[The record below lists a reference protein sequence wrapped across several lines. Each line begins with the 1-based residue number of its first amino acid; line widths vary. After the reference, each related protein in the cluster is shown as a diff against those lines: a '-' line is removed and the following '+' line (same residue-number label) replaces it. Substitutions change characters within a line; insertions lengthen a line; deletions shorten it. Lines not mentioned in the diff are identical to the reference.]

1 MPEVNPMDIAIATLV
16 NKDLK
21 SCVMTCALS
30 ACECTSPELRQA
42 FTQISQDGIRRQEQL
57 ARMMEQK
64 GWYIPPHA
72 DQSTI
77 ETLMPQL
84 QMATAGIQG
93 VGAGAMGQARQGQQM
108 GQQVGQTTGVNAP
121 RLF

>member
-93 VGAGAMGQARQGQQM
+93 VGVGATGHGHV
-108 GQQVGQTTGVNAP
+108 QQVGQTTGVNAP

>member
-1 MPEVNPMDIAIATLV
+1 MPQVNPMDIAIATLV

-21 SCVMTCALS
+21 SCVTTNALS
-30 ACECTSPELRQA
+30 ACECTTPELRQA
-42 FTQISQDGIRRQEQL
+42 FSQISQDGIRRQEQL

-72 DQSTI
+72 DQSTMQ
-77 ETLMPQL
+77 TLMPQL

-93 VGAGAMGQARQGQQM
+93 VGAGAMGQAQQGQQM